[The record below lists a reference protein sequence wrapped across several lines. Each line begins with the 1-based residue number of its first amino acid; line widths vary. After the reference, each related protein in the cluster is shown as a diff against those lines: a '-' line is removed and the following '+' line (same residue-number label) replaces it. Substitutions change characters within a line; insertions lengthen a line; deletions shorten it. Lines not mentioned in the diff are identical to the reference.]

1 MPFSHKEMPREAA
14 EKVIAEAA
22 KRRANHDNIHE
33 AH

>member
-1 MPFSHKEMPREAA
+1 MPREAA

-22 KRRANHDNIHE
+22 KRRGNHDNNHE